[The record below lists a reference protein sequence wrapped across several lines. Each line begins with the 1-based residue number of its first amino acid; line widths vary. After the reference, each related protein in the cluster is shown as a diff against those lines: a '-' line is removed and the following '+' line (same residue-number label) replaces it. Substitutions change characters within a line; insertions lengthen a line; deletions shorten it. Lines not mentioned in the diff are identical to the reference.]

1 MDPAIWERIRKSA
14 KRKTDKNFATEAS
27 SLTRLT
33 NEEILKIAPKPVDR
47 EKFAELMTVVKDAA
61 KSNKAKAQALR
72 NIQGLAEIAV
82 SLIAKVA

>member
-33 NEEILKIAPKPVDR
+33 NEEILEIAPTPVDR

-61 KSNKAKAQALR
+61 KSNQAKAQALR

>member
-1 MDPAIWERIRKSA
+1 
-14 KRKTDKNFATEAS
+14 
-27 SLTRLT
+27 
-33 NEEILKIAPKPVDR
+33 VDR

-61 KSNKAKAQALR
+61 KSNQAKAQSLR

>member
-33 NEEILKIAPKPVDR
+33 NEEILKIAPTPVDR

-61 KSNKAKAQALR
+61 KSNQAKAQALR